1 MYPNQ
6 FQNQLPFNPEQVQ
19 LPFMPNIGPNN
30 PPFVPQGIQAH
41 PQVLPLVPGIAGW
54 MAAEIQNQAE
64 SNHLRRFFFNMYAQA
79 GFRNEEFA
87 SLVAAGADYLELLW
101 SQNPNMAPQ
110 QLLDKAVVQ
119 TVEMFVS
126 NLVRLFPPLQGYL
139 NQHMQGIVFQQIQV
153 FDNVKMQI
161 NQLKSRGMAPVG
173 GGYPQ
178 MGGYGQQQQPGFQNR
193 QDPRL
198 GGGAVSLMG
207 GQAPSFLTTQ
217 PQGGAPIT
225 PQGNSLGTR
234 WGNMPLVSSDQPAPH
249 VVKIGSG
256 NAAAVKTSSVNVST
270 SPVPTMQSGS
280 YQQQEVQQVKETPVE
295 TQEIQHGPLEPIYET
310 NLKWVRT
317 EKQPFFPAWNPDK
330 QNLFLQRLA
339 DGTVIVQVKNPEKST
354 MDYERHKIQSVFG
367 APYRQVE
374 PHHVQD
380 RIEAIQK
387 GLANIKVE
395 AEVNQPW
402 NPADGLPSDES
413 QTKIEF
419 PTHVNPI
426 FAVDLMEE
434 LIWIKVGCNWLESTK
449 DGKKADIYRRY
460 GYVVELV
467 VGETNE
473 DNLIET
479 LRATRSWEGFW
490 KSFNEIKPTM
500 SVPLWTRI
508 NKRMTDLVN
517 RVLSFNLSLSG
528 LSIESFADDIP
539 ELMGMLRD
547 SPKYGEV
554 ILRAFKNNESYLIHS
569 VFETVLADDEIA
581 SLESLFLSDDGGE
594 HDPSKVKPVFTH
606 LIKAASFTF
615 LNCLAHE
622 LRVELAPKCGS
633 MLTQSLTPVLY
644 DIAKGII
651 EETNTVEE
659 TTFAHHYIQTLDGK
673 ILEIDTGFIGEESYL
688 IRLVK

>member
-6 FQNQLPFNPEQVQ
+6 MQNTLPFNPEQVQ
-19 LPFMPNIGPNN
+19 LPFIPNIGPNN
-30 PPFVPQGIQAH
+30 PPFVPQGIQGH
-41 PQVLPLVPGIAGW
+41 PQVLALVPAIAGW
-54 MAAEIQNQAE
+54 MAGEIQQQAE
-64 SNHLRRFFFNMYAQA
+64 SNHLRRFFFNMYAQN

-87 SLVAAGADYLELLW
+87 SLVSAGADYLELLW

-139 NQHMQGIVFQQIQV
+139 NQQMQGIVWQQIQV
-153 FDNVKMQI
+153 FDGVKMQI
-161 NQLKSRGMAPVG
+161 NQLRSRGMQPG
-173 GGYPQ
+173 FQQGGYPQ
-178 MGGYGQQQQPGFQNR
+178 QQGGFPSR

-207 GQAPSFLTTQ
+207 GPAPSFLTNQ
-217 PQGGAPIT
+217 PMGGNMPVT

-234 WGNMPLVSSDQPAPH
+234 WGNQQFISSDQPAPH
-249 VVKIGSG
+249 VVKIGG
-256 NAAAVKTSSVNVST
+256 GQGGAVKTSSVNVAA

-280 YQQQEVQQVKETPVE
+280 FQPAQQVETREATVE
-295 TQEIQHGPLEPIYET
+295 TQEIQHGALEPIYST

-317 EKQPFFPAWNPDK
+317 ERQPFFPAWNPDK
-330 QNLFLQRLA
+330 QNLFLQKLA

-367 APYRQVE
+367 APYRVVD
-374 PHHVQD
+374 PTHVQD
-380 RIEAIQK
+380 RVEAIQK
-387 GLANIKVE
+387 GLANIKA
-395 AEVNQPW
+395 AEDMAKNAVAGAD
-402 NPADGLPSDES
+402 NPVPS
-413 QTKIEF
+413 F

-434 LIWIKVGCNWLESTK
+434 LIWIKIGCNWLESTK

-467 VGETNE
+467 VGEVNE
-473 DNLIET
+473 NNLIET
-479 LRATRSWEGFW
+479 LRETRSWEGFW
-490 KSFNEIKPTM
+490 KVLNELKATM
-500 SVPLWTRI
+500 SVPLWVRI
-508 NKRMTDLVN
+508 NKRMTELVN
-517 RVLSFNLSLSG
+517 RVLSFNLSLTG
-528 LSIESFADDIP
+528 LSIESYADDIP
-539 ELMGMLRD
+539 ELIGILRD

-554 ILRAFKNNESYLIHS
+554 ILKAFKNNESYLIHS
-569 VFETVLADDEIA
+569 VFETTLADDEIA
-581 SLESLFLSDDGGE
+581 SLESLFLPDDTGNE
-594 HDPSKVKPVFTH
+594 VDPNKVKPVFTH

-622 LRVELAPKCGS
+622 LRIELAPKCGS
-633 MLTQSLTPVLY
+633 MLTQSLTPVMY
-644 DIAKGII
+644 DIAKGIV
-651 EETNTVEE
+651 EETNAVEE

-673 ILEIDTGFIGEESYL
+673 ILEIDTGFIGEDSYL